1 MGNLITNKSEA
12 IYSIGDYAGLVL
24 FMTRQ
29 LLQAGGG
36 DGRKLDVSSL
46 SYERAKNNLL
56 DAIALTRNI
65 NFRDVPFFL
74 SHEAL
79 LSVKKRL
86 SSQKKLSGRAQ
97 GLLIN
102 SNHQVF
108 IHNIEDLIDKASN
121 HHVDAAQSKRGYN
134 SDRADIIL
142 KMKSVIADYDAA
154 QRALGGASP
163 AEPLQRQ
170 ALLMTKFMRDARES
184 ANLKEI
190 LKTVGWSVAKIEAQF
205 DSKVFQHHL
214 GAQTPD
220 RDIIYLVIQDG
231 KLMFQYDRLRLNIV
245 PQRVIGAAH
254 KSREFVI
261 LGKFYIHEL
270 RDGLMGSPT
279 LAVAVDHGKL
289 NVQFTDTEI
298 AQRRIVTVFEGENQ
312 TAAPRAALMA

>member
-12 IYSIGDYAGLVL
+12 VYSIGDYAGLVL
-24 FMTRQ
+24 FMARQ

-36 DGRKLDVSSL
+36 EGRKLDVSSL
-46 SYERAKNNLL
+46 AYERAKNNLI
-56 DAIALTRNI
+56 DAIALVRSV

-79 LSVKKRL
+79 LNVKKRL
-86 SSQKKLSGRAQ
+86 SAQKKLSARAQ
-97 GLLIN
+97 DLLVK

-108 IHNIEDLIDKASN
+108 IHNIEDLLDKASN
-121 HHVDAAQSKRGYN
+121 QHVDAGQSKRGYS
-134 SDRADIIL
+134 SDRTDIIL

-154 QRALGGASP
+154 QRALGVSAP
-163 AEPLQRQ
+163 VEPLMRQ
-170 ALLMTKFMRDARES
+170 ALVMTKIMRDAREN

-205 DSKVFQHHL
+205 DGKSFRNHL
-214 GAQTPD
+214 SGVPD

-245 PQRVIGAAH
+245 PQRLMGNAY

-261 LGKFYIHEL
+261 LAKYYIHEI
-270 RDGLMGSPT
+270 RAGLNESSSF
-279 LAVAVDHGKL
+279 AIHIDHGYFDLRFMKA
-289 NVQFTDTEI
+289 EI
-298 AQRRIVTVFEGENQ
+298 APRRAITIFEGEDQ
-312 TAAPRAALMA
+312 SVKPRATLMA